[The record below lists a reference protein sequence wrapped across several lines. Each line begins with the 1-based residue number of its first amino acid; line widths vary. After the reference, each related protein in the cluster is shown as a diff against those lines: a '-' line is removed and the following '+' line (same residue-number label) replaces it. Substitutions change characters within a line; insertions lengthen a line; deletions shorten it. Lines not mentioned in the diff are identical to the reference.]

1 MFREVSISTFKE
13 LEQNAK
19 KEIFGERILKL
30 LEIHNTRTETN
41 PSIEVLKD
49 QVKKMSQTVRQI
61 ERKREGNWRTSPEGL
76 VSEQLEV
83 QRKLHTCEGEDTLHD
98 VVQENFSEQNDIGF
112 QIVYDPLRTMVKKG
126 PKSKQNNVKFYNME
140 ATRV

>member
-41 PSIEVLKD
+41 PSIEVLRSSEENVPDSKTDRKEKRGKLED
-49 QVKKMSQTVRQI
+49 QSRRSSI
-61 ERKREGNWRTSPEGL
+61 
-76 VSEQLEV
+76 
-83 QRKLHTCEGEDTLHD
+83 
-98 VVQENFSEQNDIGF
+98 
-112 QIVYDPLRTMVKKG
+112 
-126 PKSKQNNVKFYNME
+126 
-140 ATRV
+140 